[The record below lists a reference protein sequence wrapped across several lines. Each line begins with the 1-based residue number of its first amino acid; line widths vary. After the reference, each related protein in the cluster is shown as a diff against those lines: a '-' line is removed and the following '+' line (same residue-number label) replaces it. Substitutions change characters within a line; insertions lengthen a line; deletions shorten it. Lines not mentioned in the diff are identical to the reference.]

1 MGGISPYLIFIIA
14 LLFVIGVAGAAQRR
28 RERAAYIKHLREDF
42 GKVPQEPVS
51 RRRMEHIPGYF
62 LHHKK
67 EGQIDDIT
75 WNDLEM
81 DRVYRFINHC
91 CSGAG
96 QEYLYYLLRTPALH
110 PDENVFSQ
118 KQIAWYD
125 SHDEERLSMQ
135 MALSVLDTADRYPYS
150 MYEYLDLME
159 RAVPESNILHYF
171 SIAVP
176 AVCFAL
182 MFVNVPLGLVLLI
195 VSLGVNMVTYY
206 RVKGKIDPYLSVF
219 RFILMMLHCADLVE
233 KESSPEFAGSLSEL
247 GSHVKAMDSFRRG
260 SGILMGT
267 GGGNISNNPVDLIL
281 DYIRILFHIDLI
293 QFNRMLRLAK
303 GRYADLD
310 AVFRILGQIDTCIS
324 IASFRRSL
332 PYYCGPELRE
342 EKKPSFS
349 AQQMYHILI
358 EHPVPNSLLTDRPI
372 LLTGSNASGKSTFLK
387 AAALCALLSQTLGT
401 APAREYSASYFR
413 IFTSMALRDSLI
425 KGESYFI
432 VEIRSLKRILDAAE
446 DTDAP
451 PVLSCID
458 EVLRGT
464 NTTERIAASA
474 QILQCF
480 YERSALSV
488 AATHDLEL
496 ADLLDG
502 PYRNFHFGETIEKGD
517 VAFSY
522 KLMPG
527 KATTTNAIR
536 LLKMLGY
543 DEDIVEKAKE
553 RADRFEKTGVWS

>member
-14 LLFVIGVAGAAQRR
+14 LLLVIGIAGAAQRR
-28 RERAAYIKHLREDF
+28 RERAAYVKHLKEDF
-42 GKVPQEPVS
+42 GKVPRQRVG
-51 RRRMEHIPGYF
+51 RRRMEHVPGYF
-62 LHHKK
+62 LHHQKD
-67 EGQIDDIT
+67 GQTDDIT

-81 DRVYRFINHC
+81 ERVYQFINHS

-118 KQIAWYD
+118 EQIEWYD
-125 SHDEERLSMQ
+125 SHDAERLSMQ
-135 MALSVLDTADRYPYS
+135 IALSALDTADRYPYS
-150 MYEYLDLME
+150 MYEYLDLMQDIS
-159 RAVPESNILHYF
+159 PESNALHYF
-171 SIAVP
+171 AILIPVL
-176 AVCFAL
+176 CFAL
-182 MFVNVPLGLVLLI
+182 MFVNVPLGLVLLL
-195 VSLGVNMVTYY
+195 VSLGFNMVTYY

-219 RFILMMLHCADLVE
+219 RFILMMLHCADLVA
-233 KESSPEFAGSLSEL
+233 KVPSPKFAPALSSLKR
-247 GSHVKAMDSFRRG
+247 HVKEMDGFRRG

-303 GRYADLD
+303 GHYADLD

-349 AQQMYHILI
+349 ARQMYHILI
-358 EHPVPNSLLTDRPI
+358 ENPVPNSLSTDRPV

-387 AAALCALLSQTLGT
+387 SCALCALLSQTVST
-401 APAREYSASYFR
+401 APAEEYRASYFR
-413 IFTSMALRDSLI
+413 IFSSMALRDSLI

-432 VEIRSLKRILDAAE
+432 VEIRSLKRILNAAS
-446 DTDAP
+446 DTDKP
-451 PVLSCID
+451 PVLCCID

-464 NTTERIAASA
+464 NTIERIASSA

-480 YERSALSV
+480 YERSALCF

-502 PYRNFHFGETIEKGD
+502 PYRNFHFGETIEEGD

-543 DEDIVEKAKE
+543 DEDIVKKARD
-553 RADRFEKTGVWS
+553 RADRFERDGVWS

>member
-1 MGGISPYLIFIIA
+1 MGGISPYLVFIIA
-14 LLFVIGVAGAAQRR
+14 LLFVIGLAGAAQRR
-28 RERAAYIKHLREDF
+28 RERAAYIKHLTESF
-42 GKVPQEPVS
+42 GKVPSGPVG
-51 RRRMEHIPGYF
+51 RRRMEHVPGYF
-62 LHHKK
+62 LHHKRD
-67 EGQIDDIT
+67 GQIDDIT

-81 DRVYRFINHC
+81 DRVYQFINHS

-110 PDENVFSQ
+110 AGEKVFTEE
-118 KQIAWYD
+118 QIAWYD
-125 SHDEERLSMQ
+125 GHDDERLSMQ
-135 MALSVLDTADRYPYS
+135 SALSALDTADRYPYS

-159 RAVPESNILHYF
+159 EAEPESNVPHYF
-171 SIAVP
+171 AIAVP

-182 MFVNVPLGLVLLI
+182 MFVNVPVGLVLLI
-195 VSLGVNMVTYY
+195 VSLAFNMVTYY

-219 RFILMMLHCADLVE
+219 RFILVMLHCADLVG
-233 KESSPEFAGSLSEL
+233 KESSPEFSETLSEL
-247 GSHVKAMDSFRRG
+247 KGHVKALDSFRRG

-303 GRYADLD
+303 GHYEDLD
-310 AVFRILGQIDTCIS
+310 AVFRILGEIDTCIS

-332 PYYCGPELRE
+332 PCWCSPDLSEDKR
-342 EKKPSFS
+342 PSFK
-349 AQQMYHILI
+349 ADGLYHILI
-358 EHPVPNSLLTDRPI
+358 PHPVPNSIAADRPV

-387 AAALCALLSQTLGT
+387 SCALCALLSQTVDT
-401 APAREYSASYFR
+401 APAAMYSASYFH
-413 IFTSMALRDSLI
+413 IFSSMALRDSLI

-432 VEIRSLKRILDAAE
+432 VEIRSLKRILDAAS
-446 DTDAP
+446 DTGAA
-451 PVLSCID
+451 PVLCCID

-464 NTTERIAASA
+464 NTIERIAASA
-474 QILQCF
+474 QILECF
-480 YERSALSV
+480 YEKSALCF

-517 VAFSY
+517 VVFSY

-543 DEDIVEKAKE
+543 DENIVRKAKE